1 MAAHVTYSVPIAFT
15 VDRDHGSLV
24 LSARTTTDARGFCA
38 LRSLYLCP
46 VAQTGRPP
54 VLAVSVT
61 RVTAT
66 ALPNGP
72 TLPVNAVTRSS
83 GPLPRFEARAVTDI
97 GWKPAS
103 ESAVLPPFEWTVGSA
118 GQIHVAPAPAGAEA
132 WNGELI
138 RVAFSVPSTDATA
151 RVTLTGFALVDA

>member
-1 MAAHVTYSVPIAFT
+1 MSAHLTYSVPIAFT

-24 LSARTTTDARGFCA
+24 LSARTTKQARGFCA
-38 LRSLYLCP
+38 LRSVYLCP

-61 RVTAT
+61 RAPAT

-72 TLPVNAVTRSS
+72 TLPVNAVTRTS
-83 GPLPRFEARAVTDI
+83 GQSPQFEARAVTAV

-103 ESAVLPPFEWTVGSA
+103 ESVVLPSFEWAVGSP
-118 GQIHVAPAPAGAEA
+118 GQIHVAPAPSGAEA
-132 WNGELI
+132 WNGELL
-138 RVAFSVPSTDATA
+138 RVAFSLPNAEPDA
-151 RVTLTGFALVDA
+151 RVTLTGFVLVDA